1 VIKFISKII
10 KLYILLV
17 FIIAL
22 SKRMHH
28 VFALTRKMHP
38 VLTSVRK
45 MHNYCCTREH

>member
-1 VIKFISKII
+1 MIKFISKFI

-22 SKRMHH
+22 SKRMH
-28 VFALTRKMHP
+28 P

-45 MHNYCCTREH
+45 IHNYCCTREH

>member
-1 VIKFISKII
+1 MIKFISKFI

-45 MHNYCCTREH
+45 MHNYCYTRKH